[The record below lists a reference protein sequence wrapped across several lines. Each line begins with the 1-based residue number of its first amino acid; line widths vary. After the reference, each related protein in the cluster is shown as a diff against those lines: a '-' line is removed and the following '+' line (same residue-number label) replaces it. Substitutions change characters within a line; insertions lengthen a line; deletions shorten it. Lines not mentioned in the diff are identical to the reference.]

1 MSKHHHHVPQFIL
14 KNFYGAKN
22 LYYFNKNW
30 PDKGIESRNKS
41 SVFQK
46 HHLYSIKNRDG
57 TLDSSIETGHFKDI
71 DTQTDPIVTKII
83 ERVRNNELPNLS
95 TTEKVTWDR
104 FFIDQIFRSPEQMNS
119 PSTIGTINRI
129 FDEETK
135 VINRLLRENNRD
147 DLIKLLNKPEF
158 QERVKQGAIRKSL
171 ISDRKKPL
179 RVLNERGLYIAKIT
193 NLNKSFIIGSNAL
206 VRYNNSG
213 TDNLEDETVE
223 LWFPISWDIAIS
235 PGPANKKE
243 MFLPVRDRVIRK
255 TNLII
260 ARQSDEVASRS
271 RQLLVSLLNKSGY
284 LEQIKVR

>member
-1 MSKHHHHVPQFIL
+1 MSKKHHHVPQFIL
-14 KNFYGAKN
+14 KNFYGTKN
-22 LYYFNKNW
+22 LHYFNKNR
-30 PDKGIESRNKS
+30 PDKGIEQRNKS

-46 HHLYSIKNRDG
+46 HHLYSIENRDG
-57 TLDSSIETGHFKDI
+57 TLDPSIETWYFKDI

-95 TTEKVTWDR
+95 ITEKKTWDR

-119 PSTIGTINRI
+119 TSTIDTINRI
-129 FDEETK
+129 FDEDTK
-135 VINRLLRENNRD
+135 VIKRLLKENKRD
-147 DLIKLLNKPEF
+147 DLIKQFNEPKF
-158 QERVKQGAIRKSL
+158 KERVKQGAIRKSL
-171 ISDRKKPL
+171 VSSRKKPL
-179 RVLNERGLYIAKIT
+179 QVLGQRGLYIAKIVSRS
-193 NLNKSFIIGSNAL
+193 KSFIIGSNAL

-213 TDNLEDETVE
+213 TDNLKDETVE

-243 MFLPVRDRVIRK
+243 MILPARDRVIRK

-284 LEQIKVR
+284 LDVN